1 MNLGRFE
8 NIYLVGLG
16 GIGMS
21 ALARYFLHEG
31 KKVAGYDRTSTTLTD
46 QLQAEGMDIH
56 FTDSVENIPGLFQ
69 SKENTLVIYT
79 PAIPKN
85 HNELNYFITNGF
97 EVAKRSQILGWI
109 AESYKLAA
117 VAGTHGKTTTS
128 SILAHMLKTSS
139 QGCNAF
145 LGGITKNYNSNFIY
159 TEGSQNMVAE
169 ADEYD
174 RSFLKLFPKVAIITS
189 MDADHLDI
197 YGTGDALSSSFH
209 EFVNN
214 IKEAGTLIYKKGLDF
229 SGFDKQAYS
238 YSLAE
243 GDYHAANVNVVDGKY
258 VFDLVS
264 PNGVWKELTFGY
276 PGKHNVENAI
286 AATAVA
292 QIMGVTEAEVR
303 EALHTFTG
311 IKRRFDYQVN
321 TPELVYIDDYAHHPA
336 ELETCIKS
344 VRDLYPMKEITGVF
358 QPHLFSRT
366 RDFAE
371 GFAASLSLLDEL
383 VMLPIYPAREEPIEG
398 VTSEMVLNNVS
409 MEKKQMSTKGEV
421 ANLLASKELE
431 VLLTLGAGDIDT
443 TVEPIRK
450 MLLDKLS
457 MGYPA

>member
-1 MNLGRFE
+1 MDLKRFE
-8 NIYLVGLG
+8 NIYFIGLG

-31 KKVAGYDRTSTTLTD
+31 KKVAGYDRTSTVLTD
-46 QLQAEGMDIH
+46 ELEAEGMDIH
-56 FTDSVENIPGLFQ
+56 FTDSVAKMPAAYQ

-85 HNELNYFITNGF
+85 HGELNYFIQNGF
-97 EVAKRSQILGWI
+97 EVSKRSQILGWI
-109 AESYKLAA
+109 AESYTLAA

-128 SILAHMLKTSS
+128 SILAHILKTSN

-159 TEGSQNMVAE
+159 TESCQNMVAE

-174 RSFLKLFPKVAIITS
+174 RSFLKLFPEVAIITS

-209 EFVNN
+209 EFANN
-214 IKEAGTLIYKKGLDF
+214 IKDTLIYKKGLDF
-229 SGFDKQAYS
+229 SDFDKKAYS
-238 YSLAE
+238 YSLTE
-243 GDYHAANVNVVDGKY
+243 GDFHAVNMNVVDGKY

-286 AATAVA
+286 AACAVA
-292 QIMGVTEAEVR
+292 QVMGVVEAEVR

-336 ELETCIKS
+336 ELETCIRS

-398 VTSEMVLNNVS
+398 VTSEMVLEQVS
-409 MEKKQMSTKGEV
+409 IDRKEMSTKAEV
-421 ANLLASKELE
+421 ANLLAGKDLE

-443 TVEPIRK
+443 TVQPIKK

-457 MGYPA
+457 MGYTA